1 MSRSRA
7 WGFTPAAE
15 RTVELCRRVSRDAVG
30 VDDWSAVLL
39 LSLLSDESL
48 AAGCLR
54 DCGIVASDLRELLPA
69 GVTAESVSG
78 FAKQLES
85 EGSGCGAVR
94 ALTHVSDPEGF
105 RGLLERAR
113 EVARRE
119 TADGAITSAVL
130 LLAVFEHCA
139 ELRVIFGS
147 RGISEVQLR
156 QQLFPVEAVERLVL
170 EPGELLWG
178 AEGSAAGACSAT
190 GACSAV
196 VAVGADAAAVA
207 GVNPERGL
215 LRVLDAGLNRAREGL
230 RVLEDYGRF
239 VCDDGAV
246 ATGLKQLRH
255 ELCEAEGRVAGL
267 RPGSAERLQ
276 SRDTAGDVGAGV
288 TLASEQQRG
297 DGGGLLVANLR
308 RVQESLRSLEEFG
321 KLLDSEFAGAMKRL
335 RYRSYIFEQ
344 QLCGVA
350 NVGLS
355 TEGMKR
361 RERLRDA
368 NLYVLIT
375 ESQCRNSWQETVRMV
390 LEGGADIVQ
399 LREKALGDAELL
411 RRAIWVRREC
421 ESAGAL
427 FVMNDRPDLAV
438 LSGAAGVHVGQEEL
452 SAEACRRIVTSESLV
467 GLSTHGISQFQSVGL
482 SGADYAGVGP
492 VFPSTTKQFVEF
504 PGLAYVSAAAAVC
517 AGERAF
523 PWFAIG
529 GISEGNLAEV
539 LRAGASRIAVGAAVT
554 SAGDPG
560 HAVVR
565 LRSMLRAN

>member
-94 ALTHVSDPEGF
+94 ALTQVSDPEGF
-105 RGLLERAR
+105 RRLLERAR

-156 QQLFPVEAVERLVL
+156 QLLFPVEAVERLVL
-170 EPGELLWG
+170 EPGELVWG
-178 AEGSAAGACSAT
+178 AEGSA
-190 GACSAV
+190 
-196 VAVGADAAAVA
+196 VGAAIA
-207 GVNPERGL
+207 GVKPERGL

-267 RPGSAERLQ
+267 RPGSAERLL

-288 TLASEQQRG
+288 TLVSEQQRG

-335 RYRSYIFEQ
+335 RYRSYILEQ

-452 SAEACRRIVTSESLV
+452 GAEACRRIVTSESLV
-467 GLSTHGISQFQSVGL
+467 GLSTHGISQFQSAGL

>member
-54 DCGIVASDLRELLPA
+54 DCGIVAGDLRELLPA
-69 GVTAESVSG
+69 GVTAEAVSG

-94 ALTHVSDPEGF
+94 ALTQVSDPEGF
-105 RGLLERAR
+105 RRLLERAR

-156 QQLFPVEAVERLVL
+156 QLLFPVEAVERLVL
-170 EPGELLWG
+170 EPGELVWG
-178 AEGSAAGACSAT
+178 AEGSAVGAVGAAG
-190 GACSAV
+190 AV
-196 VAVGADAAAVA
+196 VA
-207 GVNPERGL
+207 GVKPERGL

-267 RPGSAERLQ
+267 RPGSA
-276 SRDTAGDVGAGV
+276 
-288 TLASEQQRG
+288 
-297 DGGGLLVANLR
+297 
-308 RVQESLRSLEEFG
+308 
-321 KLLDSEFAGAMKRL
+321 
-335 RYRSYIFEQ
+335 
-344 QLCGVA
+344 
-350 NVGLS
+350 
-355 TEGMKR
+355 
-361 RERLRDA
+361 
-368 NLYVLIT
+368 
-375 ESQCRNSWQETVRMV
+375 
-390 LEGGADIVQ
+390 
-399 LREKALGDAELL
+399 
-411 RRAIWVRREC
+411 
-421 ESAGAL
+421 
-427 FVMNDRPDLAV
+427 
-438 LSGAAGVHVGQEEL
+438 
-452 SAEACRRIVTSESLV
+452 
-467 GLSTHGISQFQSVGL
+467 
-482 SGADYAGVGP
+482 
-492 VFPSTTKQFVEF
+492 
-504 PGLAYVSAAAAVC
+504 
-517 AGERAF
+517 
-523 PWFAIG
+523 
-529 GISEGNLAEV
+529 
-539 LRAGASRIAVGAAVT
+539 
-554 SAGDPG
+554 
-560 HAVVR
+560 
-565 LRSMLRAN
+565 

>member
-1 MSRSRA
+1 MSRSRV

-69 GVTAESVSG
+69 GVTAEAVSG

-105 RGLLERAR
+105 RRLLERAR

-156 QQLFPVEAVERLVL
+156 QLLFPVEAVERLVL
-170 EPGELLWG
+170 EPGELVWCAEGVAAG
-178 AEGSAAGACSAT
+178 AGGAAGSAAP
-190 GACSAV
+190 
-196 VAVGADAAAVA
+196 A
-207 GVNPERGL
+207 GVGVKPDRGL

-267 RPGSAERLQ
+267 RPGSAERLL

-335 RYRSYIFEQ
+335 RYRSYILEQ

-399 LREKALGDAELL
+399 LREKTLGDAELL

-452 SAEACRRIVTSESLV
+452 STEACRRIVTSESLV
-467 GLSTHGISQFQSVGL
+467 GLSTHGISQFRSAGL

-529 GISEGNLAEV
+529 GISESNLAEV

-560 HAVVR
+560 HAVAR

>member
-94 ALTHVSDPEGF
+94 ALTQVSDPEGF
-105 RGLLERAR
+105 RRLLERAR

-156 QQLFPVEAVERLVL
+156 QLLFPVEAVERLVL
-170 EPGELLWG
+170 EPGELVWG
-178 AEGSAAGACSAT
+178 AEGSA
-190 GACSAV
+190 
-196 VAVGADAAAVA
+196 VGAAIA
-207 GVNPERGL
+207 GVKPERGL

-267 RPGSAERLQ
+267 RPGSAERLL

-335 RYRSYIFEQ
+335 RYRSYILEQ

-452 SAEACRRIVTSESLV
+452 GAEACRRIVTSESLV

>member
-1 MSRSRA
+1 MNRSRV

-15 RTVELCRRVSRDAVG
+15 RTVELCRRVSRNAVG
-30 VDDWSAVLL
+30 EDDWSAVLL

-54 DCGIVASDLRELLPA
+54 DCRIVASDLRELLPA
-69 GVTAESVSG
+69 GVTAEAVSG
-78 FAKQLES
+78 FAEQLES
-85 EGSGCGAVR
+85 EGSGCGAAH
-94 ALTHVSDPEGF
+94 ALTHVSDPESF
-105 RGLLERAR
+105 RRLLERAR

-147 RGISEVQLR
+147 RGISEVELR
-156 QQLFPVEAVERLVL
+156 QLLFPREAVERLVL
-170 EPGELLWG
+170 EPGELVWG
-178 AEGSAAGACSAT
+178 AESRAT
-190 GACSAV
+190 GV
-196 VAVGADAAAVA
+196 PGA
-207 GVNPERGL
+207 GVKPERGL

-267 RPGSAERLQ
+267 RPGSAERLL

-335 RYRSYIFEQ
+335 RYRSYILEQ
-344 QLCGVA
+344 QLCGAA

-355 TEGMKR
+355 TEGLKR
-361 RERLRDA
+361 RERLRNA
-368 NLYVLIT
+368 ALYVLVT
-375 ESQCRNSWQETVRMV
+375 ESQCRYSWQETVRMI

-399 LREKALGDAELL
+399 LREKTLGDAEVL
-411 RRAIWVRREC
+411 RRAIWLRREC

-452 SAEACRRIVTSESLV
+452 SAEACRRLVTGESLV
-467 GLSTHGISQFQSVGL
+467 GLSTHGISQFQSARL

-504 PGLAYVSAAAAVC
+504 PGLAYVSAAAAGC

-529 GISEGNLAEV
+529 GISERNLAEV
-539 LRAGASRIAVGAAVT
+539 LEAGASRIAVGAAVT
-554 SAGDPG
+554 SDADPG
-560 HAVVR
+560 RAVAR
-565 LRSMLRAN
+565 LQSMLRAK

>member
-1 MSRSRA
+1 
-7 WGFTPAAE
+7 
-15 RTVELCRRVSRDAVG
+15 
-30 VDDWSAVLL
+30 
-39 LSLLSDESL
+39 
-48 AAGCLR
+48 
-54 DCGIVASDLRELLPA
+54 
-69 GVTAESVSG
+69 
-78 FAKQLES
+78 
-85 EGSGCGAVR
+85 
-94 ALTHVSDPEGF
+94 EGF
-105 RGLLERAR
+105 RRLLERAR

-178 AEGSAAGACSAT
+178 AEGSA
-190 GACSAV
+190 
-196 VAVGADAAAVA
+196 VGAVIA
-207 GVNPERGL
+207 GVKPERGL

-267 RPGSAERLQ
+267 RPGSAERLL

-335 RYRSYIFEQ
+335 RYRSYILEQ

-355 TEGMKR
+355 TEGVKR

-452 SAEACRRIVTSESLV
+452 GAEACRRIVTSESLV
-467 GLSTHGISQFQSVGL
+467 GLSTHGISQFQSAGL

-565 LRSMLRAN
+565 LRS

>member
-54 DCGIVASDLRELLPA
+54 DCGIVAGDLRELLPA
-69 GVTAESVSG
+69 GVTAEAVSG
-78 FAKQLES
+78 FATQLES

-105 RGLLERAR
+105 RRLLERAR

-156 QQLFPVEAVERLVL
+156 QLLFPVEAVERLVL
-170 EPGELLWG
+170 EPGELVWG
-178 AEGSAAGACSAT
+178 AEGGAAGAGGAT
-190 GACSAV
+190 GA
-196 VAVGADAAAVA
+196 AAPA
-207 GVNPERGL
+207 GVGVKPDRGL

-267 RPGSAERLQ
+267 RPGSAERLL

-335 RYRSYIFEQ
+335 RYRSYILEQ
-344 QLCGVA
+344 QLCEVA

-355 TEGMKR
+355 TEGVKR

-399 LREKALGDAELL
+399 LREKTLGDAELL

-452 SAEACRRIVTSESLV
+452 GAEACRRIVTSESLV
-467 GLSTHGISQFQSVGL
+467 GLSTHGISQFQSAGL

-560 HAVVR
+560 HAVAR